1 VQESFNN
8 FSALHG
14 LPGQQAVMSRMPEPL
29 FGLPLPPRFQQRGS
43 GSNRNDQTIAGSS
56 AIDAIAIDDDEDDDN
71 TVAVPTPAIPP
82 APAPIINSHPRSA
95 DPNTPLAP
103 LEPAHPS
110 LTAPLQPSLQAST
123 NGESVCAM
131 CRKICGLDLR
141 TCAEK
146 HGGRKGLK
154 DRIRK
159 LNADGNGGGDAITAL
174 YEVYQA
180 VSPFLSYEMSAD
192 YLVAQRRDA

>member
-1 VQESFNN
+1 MQESFNN

-82 APAPIINSHPRSA
+82 TPAPMVTSQPRSA
-95 DPNTPLAP
+95 YPYTRPAP
-103 LEPAHPS
+103 PPPVSAPPS
-110 LTAPLQPSLQAST
+110 LTAPLQLPAP
-123 NGESVCAM
+123 NGEAVCAM